1 MLIIDEKKSNA
12 VDVAID
18 FLQKGKVICFATD
31 TVYGVAVDA
40 TNPKAVEG
48 LYKLKKRDKNK
59 PIAIFLKN
67 LESAKK
73 LFIFNDLS
81 SEIVEK
87 YMPGDITVILKTTDY
102 AKKILA
108 KNLNNNDNNFIGFR
122 IIDSYFV
129 KKLFE
134 KYNGIL
140 AVSSA
145 NEASQNP
152 CVSASLVK
160 KNLKNLDLLIAGKK
174 TSKIS
179 STIVKIVDNEL
190 ILIRQGKLILKE
202 YVNK

>member
-1 MLIIDEKKSNA
+1 MLVIDEKKTNA
-12 VDVAID
+12 IDLAID

-73 LFIFNDLS
+73 LFIFNDLAN
-81 SEIVEK
+81 EIVKK
-87 YMPGDITVILKTTDY
+87 YMPGDITVILKTTDF
-102 AKKILA
+102 AKKFLA
-108 KNLNNNDNNFIGFR
+108 KNLNNNDNDFIGFR

-129 KKLFE
+129 QKLFE

-152 CVSASLVK
+152 CISASSVK

-179 STIVKIVDNEL
+179 STIVKIVENEL
-190 ILIRQGKLILKE
+190 ILIRQGKLILKD
-202 YVNK
+202 YVNQ

>member
-1 MLIIDEKKSNA
+1 MLVIDEKKSNA

-73 LFIFNDLS
+73 LFIFNDLA

-87 YMPGDITVILKTTDY
+87 YMPGDITVILKTTDF

-108 KNLNNNDNNFIGFR
+108 KNLNNNDNDFIGFR

-129 KKLFE
+129 QKLFE

-152 CVSASLVK
+152 CISASLIK

-174 TSKIS
+174 TSKLS

-190 ILIRQGKLILKE
+190 TLIRQGKLILKD
-202 YVNK
+202 YVNQ

>member
-1 MLIIDEKKSNA
+1 MLVIDEKKSNA

-40 TNPKAVEG
+40 TNSKAVDG

-73 LFIFNDLS
+73 LFIFNDLA

-87 YMPGDITVILKTTDY
+87 YMPGDITAILKTTDY

-108 KNLNNNDNNFIGFR
+108 KNLNNNDNDFIGFR

-129 KKLFE
+129 QKLFE

-145 NEASQNP
+145 NEVSQNP
-152 CVSASLVK
+152 CISANLVK

-174 TSKIS
+174 TSKLS

-190 ILIRQGKLILKE
+190 TLIRQGKLILKD
-202 YVNK
+202 YVNQ

>member
-1 MLIIDEKKSNA
+1 MLVIDEKNSQA
-12 VDVAID
+12 VEVAID

-40 TNPKAVEG
+40 TNSRAVEG
-48 LYKLKKRDKNK
+48 LYKLKKREKNK
-59 PIAIFLKN
+59 PISVFLKN

-73 LFIFNDLS
+73 LFTFNNLS
-81 SEIVEK
+81 NEIVEK
-87 YMPGDITVILKTTDY
+87 FMPGDITVILKTTNF

-108 KNLNNNDNNFIGFR
+108 KNLNNNDDNFIGFR

-129 KKLFE
+129 QKLFE
-134 KYNGIL
+134 KYDGIL

-145 NEASQNP
+145 NEAFKDP
-152 CVSASLVK
+152 CASVSLVK

-190 ILIRQGKLILKE
+190 ILIRQGKLILKD
-202 YVNK
+202 YVNQ

>member
-1 MLIIDEKKSNA
+1 MLVIDEKKTNA
-12 VDVAID
+12 IDLAID

-73 LFIFNDLS
+73 LFIFNDLAN
-81 SEIVEK
+81 EIVKK
-87 YMPGDITVILKTTDY
+87 YMPGDITVILKTTDF
-102 AKKILA
+102 AKKFLA
-108 KNLNNNDNNFIGFR
+108 KNLNNNDNDFIGFR

-129 KKLFE
+129 QKLFE

-152 CVSASLVK
+152 CISASSVK

-179 STIVKIVDNEL
+179 STIVKIVDDEL
-190 ILIRQGKLILKE
+190 ILIRQGKLILKD
-202 YVNK
+202 YVNQ

>member
-1 MLIIDEKKSNA
+1 MLVIDEKKSNA

-18 FLQKGKVICFATD
+18 FLQKGKVISFATD

-73 LFIFNDLS
+73 LFIFNDLAR
-81 SEIVEK
+81 EVVEK
-87 YMPGDITVILKTTDY
+87 YMPGDITVILKTTDF
-102 AKKILA
+102 AKKFLA
-108 KNLNNNDNNFIGFR
+108 KNLNNNDNDFIGFR

-129 KKLFE
+129 QKLFE

-152 CVSASLVK
+152 CISASSVK

-179 STIVKIVDNEL
+179 STIVKIIENEL
-190 ILIRQGKLILKE
+190 ILIRQGKLILKD
-202 YVNK
+202 YVN

>member
-1 MLIIDEKKSNA
+1 MLVIDEKKSNA
-12 VDVAID
+12 VAVAID
-18 FLQKGKVICFATD
+18 FLQKGKVISFATD

-73 LFIFNDLS
+73 LFIFNDLAR
-81 SEIVEK
+81 EVVEK
-87 YMPGDITVILKTTDY
+87 YMPGDITVILKTTNY

-129 KKLFE
+129 QKLFE

-152 CVSASLVK
+152 CISASLVK

-179 STIVKIVDNEL
+179 STIVKIVDDEL
-190 ILIRQGKLILKE
+190 ILIRQGKLILKD
-202 YVNK
+202 YVNQ

>member
-1 MLIIDEKKSNA
+1 MLVIDEKKSNA
-12 VDVAID
+12 VAVAID
-18 FLQKGKVICFATD
+18 FLQKGKVISFATD

-73 LFIFNDLS
+73 LFIFNDLAR
-81 SEIVEK
+81 EVVEK
-87 YMPGDITVILKTTDY
+87 YMPGDITVILKTTNY

-129 KKLFE
+129 QKLFE

-152 CVSASLVK
+152 CISASLVK

-190 ILIRQGKLILKE
+190 TLIRQGKLILKD
-202 YVNK
+202 YDNQ

>member
-1 MLIIDEKKSNA
+1 MLVIDEKKSNA

-18 FLQKGKVICFATD
+18 FLQKGKVISFATD

-73 LFIFNDLS
+73 LFIFNDLAR
-81 SEIVEK
+81 EVVEK
-87 YMPGDITVILKTTDY
+87 YMPGDITAILKTTDY

-108 KNLNNNDNNFIGFR
+108 KNLNNNDNDFIGFR

-129 KKLFE
+129 QKLFE

-152 CVSASLVK
+152 CISASLVK
-160 KNLKNLDLLIAGKK
+160 KNLKNLDLLIVGKK
-174 TSKIS
+174 TSKLS

-190 ILIRQGKLILKE
+190 TLIRQGKLILKD
-202 YVNK
+202 YVNQ

>member
-1 MLIIDEKKSNA
+1 MLVIDEKKSNA

-40 TNPKAVEG
+40 TNSKAVDG

-73 LFIFNDLS
+73 LFIFNDLA

-87 YMPGDITVILKTTDY
+87 YMPGDITVILKTTDF

-129 KKLFE
+129 QKLFE

-152 CVSASLVK
+152 CISASLIK
-160 KNLKNLDLLIAGKK
+160 KNLKNLDLLIVGKK
-174 TSKIS
+174 TSKLS

-190 ILIRQGKLILKE
+190 TLIRQGKLILKD
-202 YVNK
+202 YVNQ

>member
-1 MLIIDEKKSNA
+1 MLVIDEKKSNA
-12 VDVAID
+12 IDVAID

-31 TVYGVAVDA
+31 TVYGIAVDA

-48 LYKLKKRDKNK
+48 LYKLKKREKNK

-73 LFIFNDLS
+73 LFIFNDLA

-87 YMPGDITVILKTTDY
+87 YMPGDITAILKTTDY

-152 CVSASLVK
+152 CISASLVK
-160 KNLKNLDLLIAGKK
+160 KNLKNLDLLITGKK

-179 STIVKIVDNEL
+179 STIVKIVDDEL
-190 ILIRQGKLILKE
+190 ILIRQGKLILKD
-202 YVNK
+202 YVNQ

>member
-1 MLIIDEKKSNA
+1 MLVIDEKKSNA

-40 TNPKAVEG
+40 TNSKAVDG
-48 LYKLKKRDKNK
+48 LYKLKNREKNK

-73 LFIFNDLS
+73 LFIFNDLA

-87 YMPGDITVILKTTDY
+87 YMPGDITVILKTSDF
-102 AKKILA
+102 AKKFLA
-108 KNLNNNDNNFIGFR
+108 KNLNNNDNEFIGFR

-129 KKLFE
+129 QKLFE

-152 CVSASLVK
+152 CISASLVK

-179 STIVKIVDNEL
+179 STIVKIVDDEL
-190 ILIRQGKLILKE
+190 ILIRQGKLILKD
-202 YVNK
+202 YVNQ

>member
-1 MLIIDEKKSNA
+1 
-12 VDVAID
+12 
-18 FLQKGKVICFATD
+18 
-31 TVYGVAVDA
+31 
-40 TNPKAVEG
+40 
-48 LYKLKKRDKNK
+48 
-59 PIAIFLKN
+59 
-67 LESAKK
+67 
-73 LFIFNDLS
+73 
-81 SEIVEK
+81 
-87 YMPGDITVILKTTDY
+87 MPGDFTAILKTTDY

-152 CVSASLVK
+152 CISASLVK
-160 KNLKNLDLLIAGKK
+160 KNLKNLDLLITGKK

-179 STIVKIVDNEL
+179 STIVKIVDDEL
-190 ILIRQGKLILKE
+190 ILIRQGKLILKD
-202 YVNK
+202 YVNQ

>member
-1 MLIIDEKKSNA
+1 MLVIDEKKSNA
-12 VDVAID
+12 VAVAID

-73 LFIFNDLS
+73 LFIFNDLAR
-81 SEIVEK
+81 EVVEK
-87 YMPGDITVILKTTDY
+87 YMPGDITAILKTTDY

-129 KKLFE
+129 QKLFE

-152 CVSASLVK
+152 CISASLVK

-190 ILIRQGKLILKE
+190 ILIRQGKLILKD
-202 YVNK
+202 YVNQ

>member
-1 MLIIDEKKSNA
+1 MLVIDEKKSNA

-18 FLQKGKVICFATD
+18 FLQKGKVISFATD

-73 LFIFNDLS
+73 LFIFNDLA
-81 SEIVEK
+81 SEVVEK
-87 YMPGDITVILKTTDY
+87 YMPGDITAILKTSDY

-129 KKLFE
+129 QKLFE

-152 CVSASLVK
+152 CISASLVK

-190 ILIRQGKLILKE
+190 TLIRQGKLILKD
-202 YVNK
+202 YVNQ

>member
-1 MLIIDEKKSNA
+1 MLVIDEKKSNA

-40 TNPKAVEG
+40 TNSRAVDG
-48 LYKLKKRDKNK
+48 LYKLKNREKNK

-73 LFIFNDLS
+73 LFMFNDLA

-87 YMPGDITVILKTTDY
+87 YMPGDITVILKTTDF

-129 KKLFE
+129 QKLFE

-152 CVSASLVK
+152 CISASLVK
-160 KNLKNLDLLIAGKK
+160 KNLKNLDLLIVGKK

-190 ILIRQGKLILKE
+190 TLIRQGKLILKD
-202 YVNK
+202 YVNQ

>member
-1 MLIIDEKKSNA
+1 MLVIDEKKSNA

-40 TNPKAVEG
+40 TNSKAVEG

-73 LFIFNDLS
+73 LFIFNDLA

-87 YMPGDITVILKTTDY
+87 YMPGDITVILKTTDF

-108 KNLNNNDNNFIGFR
+108 KNLNNNDNDFIGFR

-129 KKLFE
+129 QKLFE

-152 CVSASLVK
+152 CISASLVK

-174 TSKIS
+174 TSKLS

-190 ILIRQGKLILKE
+190 TLIRQGKLILKD
-202 YVNK
+202 YVNQ

>member
-1 MLIIDEKKSNA
+1 MLVIDEKKSNA

-18 FLQKGKVICFATD
+18 FLQKGKVICFGTD

-40 TNPKAVEG
+40 MNSKAVEG

-73 LFIFNDLS
+73 LFIFNDLAR
-81 SEIVEK
+81 EVVEK
-87 YMPGDITVILKTTDY
+87 YMPGDITVILKTTDF

-108 KNLNNNDNNFIGFR
+108 KNLNNNDNDFIGFR

-129 KKLFE
+129 QKLFE

-152 CVSASLVK
+152 CISASLVK
-160 KNLKNLDLLIAGKK
+160 KNLKNLDLLIVGKK
-174 TSKIS
+174 TSKLS

-190 ILIRQGKLILKE
+190 TLIRQGKLILKD
-202 YVNK
+202 YVNQ

>member
-1 MLIIDEKKSNA
+1 MLVIDEKKSNA

-31 TVYGVAVDA
+31 TFYGVAVDA
-40 TNPKAVEG
+40 TNSRAVEG
-48 LYKLKKRDKNK
+48 LYKLKKREKNK
-59 PIAIFLKN
+59 PISVFLKN

-73 LFIFNDLS
+73 LFTFNNLAN
-81 SEIVEK
+81 EIVEK
-87 YMPGDITVILKTTDY
+87 FMPGDITVILKTTNF

-108 KNLNNNDNNFIGFR
+108 KNLNNNDDNFIGFR

-129 KKLFE
+129 QKLFE
-134 KYNGIL
+134 KYDGIL

-145 NEASQNP
+145 NEAFKDP
-152 CVSASLVK
+152 CASVSLVK

-190 ILIRQGKLILKE
+190 ILIRQGKLILKD
-202 YVNK
+202 YVNQ

>member
-1 MLIIDEKKSNA
+1 MLVIDEKKSNA
-12 VDVAID
+12 IDVAID

-31 TVYGVAVDA
+31 TVYGIAVDA

-48 LYKLKKRDKNK
+48 LYTLKKREKNK

-73 LFIFNDLS
+73 LFIFNDLA

-87 YMPGDITVILKTTDY
+87 YMPGDITAILKTTDY

-152 CVSASLVK
+152 CISASLVK
-160 KNLKNLDLLIAGKK
+160 KNLKNLDLLITGKK

-179 STIVKIVDNEL
+179 STIVKIVDDEL
-190 ILIRQGKLILKE
+190 ILIRQGKLILKD
-202 YVNK
+202 YVNQ

>member
-1 MLIIDEKKSNA
+1 MLVIDEKKSNA

-18 FLQKGKVICFATD
+18 FLQKGKVISFATD

-73 LFIFNDLS
+73 LFIFNDLAR
-81 SEIVEK
+81 EVVEK
-87 YMPGDITVILKTTDY
+87 YMPGDITAILKTTDY

-129 KKLFE
+129 QKLFE

-152 CVSASLVK
+152 CISASLVK

-202 YVNK
+202 YVN

>member
-1 MLIIDEKKSNA
+1 MLVIDEKKSNA

-40 TNPKAVEG
+40 TNSKAVDG

-73 LFIFNDLS
+73 LFIFNDLA

-87 YMPGDITVILKTTDY
+87 YMPGDITVILKTTDF

-129 KKLFE
+129 QKLFE

-152 CVSASLVK
+152 CISASLIK
-160 KNLKNLDLLIAGKK
+160 KNLKNLDLLIVGKK
-174 TSKIS
+174 TSKLS
-179 STIVKIVDNEL
+179 STIVKIVDDEL
-190 ILIRQGKLILKE
+190 TLIRQGKLILKD
-202 YVNK
+202 YVNQ

>member
-1 MLIIDEKKSNA
+1 MLVIDEKKSNA

-73 LFIFNDLS
+73 LFIFNDLAN
-81 SEIVEK
+81 EIVKK
-87 YMPGDITVILKTTDY
+87 YMPGDITVILKTTNF
-102 AKKILA
+102 AKKFLA
-108 KNLNNNDNNFIGFR
+108 KNLNNNDNDFIGFR

-129 KKLFE
+129 QKLFE

-152 CVSASLVK
+152 CISASSVK

-179 STIVKIVDNEL
+179 STIVKIIENEL
-190 ILIRQGKLILKE
+190 ILIRQGKLILKD
-202 YVNK
+202 YVN